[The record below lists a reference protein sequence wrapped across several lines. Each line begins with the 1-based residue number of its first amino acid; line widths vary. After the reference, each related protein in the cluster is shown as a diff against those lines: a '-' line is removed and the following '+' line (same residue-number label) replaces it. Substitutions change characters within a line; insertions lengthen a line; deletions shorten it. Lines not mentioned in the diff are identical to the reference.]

1 MTAAGCDYVSDGRF
15 MLGLGASGPQVIE
28 GFHGV
33 KYEKPM
39 QRIKEYIEACRMIWK
54 REEKFDYQGKTF
66 QAPLPPGEGT
76 GLGKPLKLINHP
88 VAQRDPDLVGEPE
101 GAQRRRRPPRSPT
114 AGCRSCSSPRSSS
127 TCGAIS

>member
-39 QRIKEYIEACRMIWK
+39 QRIKEYIEACRMIWT
-54 REEKFDYQGKTF
+54 RGDVR
-66 QAPLPPGEGT
+66 LST
-76 GLGKPLKLINHP
+76 G
-88 VAQRDPDLVGEPE
+88 RRS
-101 GAQRRRRPPRSPT
+101 RRRCRPGRAPGSASR
-114 AGCRSCSSPRSSS
+114 
-127 TCGAIS
+127 